1 MRAATARPLAAVG
14 PAAMALAAGLAVAP
28 ALGLRASGAVGT
40 LGGVA
45 VALYV
50 AALAMP
56 WPGVLPWAL
65 GLLAVEYLVSLEL
78 RQAPL
83 DAAAPAYAAALFLC
97 AELGWLGLEAR
108 RGGRPWPGRA
118 LAVGAV
124 ALAGAALGALLLLA
138 PAVPLPGGAP
148 LTGLGVLAA
157 VAVAASLAWLGRR
170 RAD

>member
-1 MRAATARPLAAVG
+1 MTRTARPLLAIAPV
-14 PAAMALAAGLAVAP
+14 AMALAAGLAVAP
-28 ALGLRASGAVGT
+28 ALAVRATGAIGA

-56 WPGVLPWAL
+56 WPGLLPWAL
-65 GLLAVEYLVSLEL
+65 GLLALEYLVSLEL
-78 RQAPL
+78 RPAPL

-108 RGGRPWPGRA
+108 RGGRPSPGRA
-118 LAVGAV
+118 LAVGALG
-124 ALAGAALGALLLLA
+124 LAGAGLGALLLLA
-138 PAVPLPGGAP
+138 AAVPLAGGGA
-148 LTGLGVLAA
+148 LTGVGVLAT